1 MSSSPPPPDLTTLLD
16 ALESTRLTLQCLT
29 ESISA
34 LPPSS
39 SSPDVTTTNTTTSS
53 TTTPANHLGQDDDD
67 DDTGRSSY
75 PATLELELAHYKE
88 LFSQQRFSY
97 LEQVTKEKFL
107 RSITDDHSLD
117 TRIPTP
123 ADNER
128 LEAHVRAAKDQLRRV
143 KRDVAEILD
152 EIVALARRLSPGLS
166 PQVLNHCSCYP
177 TPLLPYG
184 CGSFYL
190 PLPG

>member
-1 MSSSPPPPDLTTLLD
+1 MSSSPPPPDLTTLLNT
-16 ALESTRLTLQCLT
+16 LESTRLTLQRLT

-39 SSPDVTTTNTTTSS
+39 SSPDVTTTTTN
-53 TTTPANHLGQDDDD
+53 PLGQDD

-75 PATLELELAHYKE
+75 PATLELELGHYKE

-177 TPLLPYG
+177 TPSLPYG

>member
-1 MSSSPPPPDLTTLLD
+1 MSSSPPPPDLTTLLNT
-16 ALESTRLTLQCLT
+16 LESTRLTLQRLT

-39 SSPDVTTTNTTTSS
+39 SSPDVTTTTTT
-53 TTTPANHLGQDDDD
+53 TTNPLGQDDD

-75 PATLELELAHYKE
+75 PATLELELGHYKE

-152 EIVALARRLSPGLS
+152 EIVALARRLSPGPLPPNHQPLQPHPCYS
-166 PQVLNHCSCYP
+166 PQHHHSP
-177 TPLLPYG
+177 FH
-184 CGSFYL
+184 S
-190 PLPG
+190 PLPS

>member
-1 MSSSPPPPDLTTLLD
+1 MSSSPPPPDLTTLLNT
-16 ALESTRLTLQCLT
+16 LESTRLTLQRLT

-39 SSPDVTTTNTTTSS
+39 SSPDVTTNTTTN
-53 TTTPANHLGQDDDD
+53 PLGQDD

-75 PATLELELAHYKE
+75 PATLELELGHYKE

-152 EIVALARRLSPGLS
+152 EIVALARRLSPGPLPPNHQPLQPHPCYLPHQHYS
-166 PQVLNHCSCYP
+166 PFH
-177 TPLLPYG
+177 
-184 CGSFYL
+184 L
-190 PLPG
+190 PLPS